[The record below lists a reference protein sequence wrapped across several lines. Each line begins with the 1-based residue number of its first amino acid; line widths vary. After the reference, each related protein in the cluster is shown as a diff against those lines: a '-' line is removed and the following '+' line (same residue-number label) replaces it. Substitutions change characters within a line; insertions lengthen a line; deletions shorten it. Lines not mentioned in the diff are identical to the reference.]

1 MIIKEVNMGTNNLWK
16 TYMIIGI
23 CAITSGIVLNIY
35 FQYSAIAMV
44 NIVMGL
50 LLVIF
55 SIIKQK

>member
-23 CAITSGIVLNIY
+23 CVITSGIVLNIY

>member
-1 MIIKEVNMGTNNLWK
+1 MGTKYLWR
-16 TYMIIGI
+16 TYTIMGI

-35 FQYSAIAMV
+35 FQYSPIAMV